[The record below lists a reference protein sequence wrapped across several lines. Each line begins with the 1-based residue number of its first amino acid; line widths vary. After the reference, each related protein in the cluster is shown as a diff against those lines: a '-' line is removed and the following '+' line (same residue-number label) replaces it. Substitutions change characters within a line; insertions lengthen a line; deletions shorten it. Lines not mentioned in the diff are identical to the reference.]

1 MLPVIILAGGLAKRM
16 RPLTENIP
24 KALLP
29 VNCKPFIDLQLE
41 LLRKNGINRVVLCV
55 GYLGEQIEQY
65 VASTNFGMDIVFSYD
80 GDNPLGTGG
89 AARKAAEIAGK
100 AFFVLYGD
108 SYLEINYAHVQRT
121 WENSGKPALMTVYRN
136 ENCWDTSNVLFEDN
150 RIIRYSKTER
160 TAAMLHID
168 YGLGVLQKDIL
179 NGYGERFDLAD
190 VYSSLAECGELSGYE
205 AQNRFYEI
213 GSPNGLKELEEH
225 LNKRMMF
232 KRGYSEKD
240 EGNANE

>member
-29 VNCKPFIDLQLE
+29 VNGKPFIDLQLE
-41 LLRKNGINRVVLCV
+41 LLNKNGINRIVLCL

-65 VASTNFGMDIVFSYD
+65 VNSTDYGMDMVFSYD
-80 GDNPLGTGG
+80 GVNPLGTGG
-89 AARKAAEIAGK
+89 AVKKAAEITGK

-108 SYLEINYAHVQRT
+108 SYLDINYADVQQV
-121 WENSGKPALMTVYRN
+121 WENSGKSALMTVYRN
-136 ENCWDTSNVLFEDN
+136 ENRWDTSNVLFENN
-150 RIIRYSKTER
+150 RIFRYNKTER
-160 TAAMLHID
+160 TAAMQHID
-168 YGLGVLQKDIL
+168 YGLGILQREIL

-190 VYSSLAECGELSGYE
+190 VYASLAERGELSGYE

-213 GSPNGLKELEEH
+213 GSPSGLTELEGH
-225 LNKRMMF
+225 LK
-232 KRGYSEKD
+232 KEID
-240 EGNANE
+240 V

>member
-29 VNCKPFIDLQLE
+29 VKGKPFIDLQLE
-41 LLRKNGINRVVLCV
+41 LLHNNKIDRVVFCL

-65 VASTNFGMDIVFSYD
+65 ITGKNYEMDMSFSYD
-80 GDNPLGTGG
+80 GASPLGTGG
-89 AARKAAEIAGK
+89 AVKKAAEITGE

-108 SYLEINYAHVQRT
+108 SYLEIDYNNVQRT

-136 ENCWDTSNVLFEDN
+136 ENRWDTSNVHFEN
-150 RIIRYSKTER
+150 NQIIRYSKTER
-160 TAAMLHID
+160 TATMRHID
-168 YGLGVLQKDIL
+168 YGLGIFHKDIL
-179 NGYGERFDLAD
+179 NGYGVRFDLAD
-190 VYSSLAECGELSGYE
+190 VYTTLAEYGKLSGYE

-213 GSPNGLKELEEH
+213 GSPIGLKELEEH
-225 LNKRMMF
+225 LK
-232 KRGYSEKD
+232 
-240 EGNANE
+240 NEN

>member
-16 RPLTENIP
+16 RPLTKNIP

-29 VNCKPFIDLQLE
+29 VNGKPFIDLQLE
-41 LLRKNGINRVVLCV
+41 LLRKNGINSVVISL

-65 VASTNFGMDIVFSYD
+65 VNSKNCGMDTEFSYD

-89 AARKAAEIAGK
+89 AVKKAAEITGK

-108 SYLEINYAHVQRT
+108 SYLEIDYNDVQQT
-121 WENSGKPALMTVYRN
+121 WENSGKSALMTVYRN
-136 ENCWDTSNVLFEDN
+136 ENRWDTSNVLFEN
-150 RIIRYSKTER
+150 NKIVCYSKTER
-160 TAAMLHID
+160 TEAMQHID

-190 VYSSLAECGELSGYE
+190 VYASLAKCGELSGYE

-213 GSPNGLKELEEH
+213 GSPCGMTELEEH
-225 LNKRMMF
+225 LKHEN
-232 KRGYSEKD
+232 
-240 EGNANE
+240 